1 LAESERY
8 VVSPVDRGAHDRSDR
23 MRCLRPGAILA
34 SCGQLKKIS
43 GPIGDAVI
51 DELVERGLVRRRF
64 DVPLSAAG

>member
-1 LAESERY
+1 MWSRRLI
-8 VVSPVDRGAHDRSDR
+8 VVLMIGPIACA
-23 MRCLRPGAILA
+23 CLRPGAILA